1 MRPRIVSLVPAV
13 LFVLSAAACK
23 QSPQPAPSASPA
35 TSVPEIARAVHD
47 GRRVLFVGLDG
58 ADWELLDGYMRAG
71 LMPNLAALAKSGRTA
86 VLTTIHPPLSPLV
99 WTTMMTGT
107 SPLDHGILDFTRRN
121 PN

>member
-58 ADWELLDGYMRAG
+58 ADWELLDGYIQAG
-71 LMPNLAALAKSGRTA
+71 LMPNLAALAKGGRTA
-86 VLTTIHPPLSPLV
+86 GPTPIPPPPPPPGGATV
-99 WTTMMTGT
+99 MTGAA
-107 SPLDHGILDFTRRN
+107 P
-121 PN
+121 P

>member
-35 TSVPEIARAVHD
+35 TAVPEIARAVHD

-58 ADWELLDGYMRAG
+58 GDWELLDGYIQAG
-71 LMPNLAALAKSGRTA
+71 LMPNLAALAKGGPTGE
-86 VLTTIHPPLSPLV
+86 LNTIHPPLSPPA
-99 WTTMMTGT
+99 WTTVVTGR
-107 SPLDHGILDFTRRN
+107 SPLHHRILRFN
-121 PN
+121 